1 MTKPKGGPKRTN
13 APLWV
18 TYDDAI
24 VINYARFGGTFADLC
39 AALPHRSPRQVQLR
53 ILTLAAW
60 AKIDKAQR
68 DALLAGSSREPQ
80 KLTKTMPSVSRGPTI
95 AVAHTADPLRVA
107 RHYLRTAG
115 RIDLDDLAAALAAQ
129 CPRPQGWT
137 TDDAQAQA
145 EAAAK
150 SLGPAHEKA
159 LRVALLNVQ

>member
-18 TYDDAI
+18 TCDDAI
-24 VINYARFGGTFADLC
+24 VIQAAQAARTFADLC

-53 ILTLAAW
+53 ILTLGAW

-68 DALLAGSSREPQ
+68 DALLVGSSREPQ
-80 KLTKTMPSVSRGPTI
+80 KLTKTMPSVARGPTI

-115 RIDLDDLAAALAAQ
+115 RIDLDDLVAALAAQ

-145 EAAAK
+145 QAAAK
-150 SLGPAHEKA
+150 SLGPVHEKA

>member
-18 TYDDAI
+18 THDDAI
-24 VINYARFGGTFADLC
+24 VIQAAKAARTFADLC

-53 ILTLAAW
+53 ILTLGAW

-80 KLTKTMPSVSRGPTI
+80 KLTKTMPSASRGPTI
-95 AVAHTADPLRVA
+95 AVAHSADPLRVA

-115 RIDLDDLAAALAAQ
+115 RIDIGELAAALAAQ

-137 TDDAQAQA
+137 TGDAQAQA

-150 SLGPAHEKA
+150 SLGPVHEKA
-159 LRVALLNVQ
+159 LRLAILNVR